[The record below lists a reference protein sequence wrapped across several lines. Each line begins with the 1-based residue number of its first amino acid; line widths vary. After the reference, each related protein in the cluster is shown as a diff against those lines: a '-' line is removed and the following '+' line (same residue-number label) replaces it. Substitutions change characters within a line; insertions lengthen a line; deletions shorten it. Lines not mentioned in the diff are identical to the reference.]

1 MNNDQLISILYT
13 KLLWSYKNILIRNV
27 LIVAIITSVLVLIIP
42 KTFKSNAIL
51 MPPKSQSDQGILAN
65 IEGLSFGD
73 ILSTP
78 SDEISNT
85 IFAILK
91 SRTMMESV
99 VNKMNL
105 IQEYNSEN
113 MEEAV
118 KTLRK
123 YLEFNH
129 LEEGTISVS
138 AFVQTPWLSNEH
150 SEYEARKLSADI
162 VNYIINELDRVNK

>member
-1 MNNDQLISILYT
+1 MKSDHLISIQYT
-13 KLLWSYKNILIRNV
+13 KLIWQYKILLIRNIF
-27 LIVAIITSVLVLIIP
+27 IVAVLTTIIALIIP
-42 KTFKSNAIL
+42 KTFKSEAIL
-51 MPPKSQSDQGILAN
+51 LPPKSQSDQGIFAN
-65 IEGLSFGD
+65 IEGLSFGE

-91 SRTMMESV
+91 SRTMMELV
-99 VNKMNL
+99 INKINL
-105 IQEYNSEN
+105 IKRYKSEN

-123 YLEFNH
+123 NLIFNH

-138 AFVQTPWLSNEH
+138 AFT
-150 SEYEARKLSADI
+150 
-162 VNYIINELDRVNK
+162 

>member
-1 MNNDQLISILYT
+1 MF
-13 KLLWSYKNILIRNV
+13 
-27 LIVAIITSVLVLIIP
+27 ALIIP

-51 MPPKSQSDQGILAN
+51 MPPKSKSDQGILAN
-65 IEGLSFGD
+65 IEGMSFGEF
-73 ILSTP
+73 LSTP

-105 IQEYNSEN
+105 IQAYKSEN

-123 YLEFNH
+123 KKLTEF
-129 LEEGTISVS
+129 L
-138 AFVQTPWLSNEH
+138 
-150 SEYEARKLSADI
+150 
-162 VNYIINELDRVNK
+162 